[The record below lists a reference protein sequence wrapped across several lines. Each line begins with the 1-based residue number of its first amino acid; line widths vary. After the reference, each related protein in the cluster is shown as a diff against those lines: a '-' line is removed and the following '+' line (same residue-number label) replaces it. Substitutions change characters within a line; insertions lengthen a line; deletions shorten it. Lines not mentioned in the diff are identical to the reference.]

1 MLSVSVPWKTIC
13 NVVFDQ
19 LRTRP
24 CKCLFLGERRVV
36 IGGTHS
42 SEKEREKAVWFHPIL
57 LLLKL
62 GLSPLV
68 LNRNA
73 ETEFWMK
80 EKKTSFFALPGE
92 EGSQQANALKTVCF
106 LPHPHPHPSTLEVN
120 RRWFIVWE

>member
-36 IGGTHS
+36 IGGTHL

-62 GLSPLV
+62 DLSPLV

-73 ETEFWMK
+73 ETEFWVK
-80 EKKTSFFALPGE
+80 EKKIALLLC
-92 EGSQQANALKTVCF
+92 QAKKGHSRLM
-106 LPHPHPHPSTLEVN
+106 P
-120 RRWFIVWE
+120 